1 MLINKN
7 VNSMLYIGLIRRV
20 IKLTDMSIIAIT
32 IYIGIK
38 LSKDL
43 KKNLK
48 RSSTKKIKGGV
59 ERKLFKDGDQ
69 QNRF

>member
-20 IKLTDMSIIAIT
+20 VKLTDMSIIAIT

-38 LSKDL
+38 LSKELNTFFKGEL
-43 KKNLK
+43 KQ
-48 RSSTKKIKGGV
+48 KKK
-59 ERKLFKDGDQ
+59 
-69 QNRF
+69 